1 MSEGR
6 SCEEAFRSTDQH
18 SLESFHKAMPLSQSP
33 LLLPPAHSMLHVQQA
48 IAMNLGQVSDMA
60 LPGWV
65 AFSGSRAEEHIAVW
79 LCCVFESH
87 KI

>member
-1 MSEGR
+1 MHTCPDLRAYCLPQQSRMSEGR
-6 SCEEAFRSTDQH
+6 SCEGAFRSTDQH

-60 LPGWV
+60 LPG
-65 AFSGSRAEEHIAVW
+65 
-79 LCCVFESH
+79 
-87 KI
+87 